1 MRQKSIG
8 EVLRTAREGRGWTF
22 VDLQRITKIQ
32 AKYLQALEYNDFDF
46 IANSDDVHSILRV
59 YAEALELDADVLLDA
74 YETNSLVKY
83 YEDGEEELRS
93 SELKRSYKV
102 RKRKKNSYLP
112 LIYLLLATGLIIIFV
127 TYIVHSRLQNRASIM
142 PTTTSY
148 SIVEQSVSEASSGT
162 ETSSTEQAQSNS
174 TSSTEQAQSNST
186 SSSSSATENVT
197 ISGSGSNI
205 VATLKTVTYPVEV
218 TVTAKNT
225 TSWISLSDT
234 LLEGGVT
241 LTPDNPTVTTTIEE
255 GVTSTTLVL
264 GVVKGVEVT
273 VGGQKLDLSAL
284 TADTG
289 AVTLNFE

>member
-46 IANSDDVHSILRV
+46 IANSDDVQSILKA

-127 TYIVHSRLQNRASIM
+127 TYIVHSRLQNRVSIT

-162 ETSSTEQAQSNS
+162 E

-241 LTPDNPTVTTTIEE
+241 LTPDNPTVTTTVEE

-264 GVVKGVEVT
+264 GVVKGVEVS
-273 VGGQKLDLSAL
+273 VGGQKLELSAL
-284 TADTG
+284 TADAGSITI
-289 AVTLNFE
+289 NFEQ

>member
-46 IANSDDVHSILRV
+46 IANSDDVHSILKA

-127 TYIVHSRLQNRASIM
+127 TYIVHSRLQNRASIT

-162 ETSSTEQAQSNS
+162 E

-264 GVVKGVEVT
+264 GVVKGVEVI

-289 AVTLNFE
+289 SITINFGQ

>member
-46 IANSDDVHSILRV
+46 IANSDDVQSILKA

-127 TYIVHSRLQNRASIM
+127 TYIVHSRLNNRASIT

-174 TSSTEQAQSNST
+174 TSS
-186 SSSSSATENVT
+186 SSSATENVT
-197 ISGSGSNI
+197 VSGSGSNI

-241 LTPDNPTVTTTIEE
+241 LTPDNPTATTTIEE

-264 GVVKGVEVT
+264 GVVKGVEVS

-289 AVTLNFE
+289 SITINFEQ

>member
-46 IANSDDVHSILRV
+46 IANSDDVQSMLKA

-74 YETNSLVKY
+74 YEINSLVKY

-127 TYIVHSRLQNRASIM
+127 TYIVHSRLQNRASIT

-162 ETSSTEQAQSNS
+162 E

-264 GVVKGVEVT
+264 GVAKGVEVT
-273 VGGQKLDLSAL
+273 VGGKKLDLSAL

-289 AVTLNFE
+289 SITINFEQ

>member
-46 IANSDDVHSILRV
+46 IANSDDVQSILKA

-127 TYIVHSRLQNRASIM
+127 TYIVHSRLQNRSSIT

-174 TSSTEQAQSNST
+174 TSS
-186 SSSSSATENVT
+186 SSSVTENVT

-273 VGGQKLDLSAL
+273 VDGQKLDLSAL

-289 AVTLNFE
+289 SITINFEQ

>member
-46 IANSDDVHSILRV
+46 IANSDDVHSILKA

-127 TYIVHSRLQNRASIM
+127 TYIVHSRLQNRASIT

-162 ETSSTEQAQSNS
+162 E

-264 GVVKGVEVT
+264 GVVKGVEVS
-273 VGGQKLDLSAL
+273 VGGKKLDISAL

-289 AVTLNFE
+289 SVTLNFE

>member
-46 IANSDDVHSILRV
+46 IANSDDVHSILKA

-93 SELKRSYKV
+93 SELKRGYKV

-127 TYIVHSRLQNRASIM
+127 TYIVHSRLQNRASIT

-162 ETSSTEQAQSNS
+162 E

>member
-8 EVLRTAREGRGWTF
+8 EVLRTAREGRSWTF

-46 IANSDDVHSILRV
+46 IANSDDVQSILKA

-127 TYIVHSRLQNRASIM
+127 TYIVHSRLQNRASIT

-162 ETSSTEQAQSNS
+162 ETSSA
-174 TSSTEQAQSNST
+174 EQAQSNST
-186 SSSSSATENVT
+186 SSSSSVTENVT

-241 LTPDNPTVTTTIEE
+241 LTPDNPTVTTTVEE
-255 GVTSTTLVL
+255 GVTSTTLIL

-273 VGGQKLDLSAL
+273 VGGQKLNLSAL

-289 AVTLNFE
+289 SITINFEQ

>member
-46 IANSDDVHSILRV
+46 IANSDDVHSILKA

-127 TYIVHSRLQNRASIM
+127 TYIVHSRLQNRASIT

-148 SIVEQSVSEASSGT
+148 SIVEQSISEASSGT
-162 ETSSTEQAQSNS
+162 ETSSTEQV
-174 TSSTEQAQSNST
+174 QSNST

-273 VGGQKLDLSAL
+273 VGGKKLDLSAL

-289 AVTLNFE
+289 SITINFEQ

>member
-46 IANSDDVHSILRV
+46 IANSDDVQSILKA

-127 TYIVHSRLQNRASIM
+127 TYIVHSRLQNRASIT

-174 TSSTEQAQSNST
+174 TSS
-186 SSSSSATENVT
+186 SSYATENVT

-205 VATLKTVTYPVEV
+205 VATLKTVIYPVEV

-273 VGGQKLDLSAL
+273 VGGKKLALSAL

-289 AVTLNFE
+289 SITINFEQ

>member
-46 IANSDDVHSILRV
+46 IANSDDVQSILKA

-127 TYIVHSRLQNRASIM
+127 TYIVHSRLQNRASIT

-162 ETSSTEQAQSNS
+162 E

-273 VGGQKLDLSAL
+273 VGGQKLNLSAL

-289 AVTLNFE
+289 SITINFEQ

>member
-8 EVLRTAREGRGWTF
+8 EVLRTARKGRGWTF

-46 IANSDDVHSILRV
+46 IANSDDVQSILKA

-127 TYIVHSRLQNRASIM
+127 TYIVHSRLQNRASIT

-162 ETSSTEQAQSNS
+162 ETSSTEQ
-174 TSSTEQAQSNST
+174 TQSNST

-273 VGGQKLDLSAL
+273 VGGKKLALSAL

-289 AVTLNFE
+289 SITINFEQ

>member
-46 IANSDDVHSILRV
+46 IANSDDVQSILKA

-74 YETNSLVKY
+74 YEINSLVKY

-127 TYIVHSRLQNRASIM
+127 TYIVHSRLQNRASIT

-162 ETSSTEQAQSNS
+162 E

-264 GVVKGVEVT
+264 GVVKGVEVS
-273 VGGQKLDLSAL
+273 VGGKKLDISAL

-289 AVTLNFE
+289 SVTLNFE

>member
-46 IANSDDVHSILRV
+46 IANSDDVHSILRA

-127 TYIVHSRLQNRASIM
+127 TYIVHSRLQNRASIT

-162 ETSSTEQAQSNS
+162 E

-273 VGGQKLDLSAL
+273 VGGQKLDISAL

>member
-8 EVLRTAREGRGWTF
+8 EVLRTAREGQGWTF

-46 IANSDDVHSILRV
+46 IANSDDVQSILKA

-83 YEDGEEELRS
+83 YEDEEEELRS

-127 TYIVHSRLQNRASIM
+127 IYIVHSRLQNRASIT

-174 TSSTEQAQSNST
+174 TSS
-186 SSSSSATENVT
+186 SSSATENVT
-197 ISGSGSNI
+197 VSGSGSNI

-241 LTPDNPTVTTTIEE
+241 LTPDNSTVTTTVEE

-289 AVTLNFE
+289 LITINFEQ

>member
-46 IANSDDVHSILRV
+46 IANSDDVHSILRA

-127 TYIVHSRLQNRASIM
+127 TYIVHSRLQNRASIT

-162 ETSSTEQAQSNS
+162 E

-205 VATLKTVTYPVEV
+205 VATLKTVTYPLEV

>member
-1 MRQKSIG
+1 MSDRERVCMRQKSIG

-46 IANSDDVHSILRV
+46 IANSDDVHSILKA

-127 TYIVHSRLQNRASIM
+127 TYIVHSRLQNRASIT

-162 ETSSTEQAQSNS
+162 E

-264 GVVKGVEVT
+264 GVVKGVEVS
-273 VGGQKLDLSAL
+273 VGGQKLDISAL

-289 AVTLNFE
+289 SVTLNFE

>member
-46 IANSDDVHSILRV
+46 IANSDDVHSILKA

-127 TYIVHSRLQNRASIM
+127 TYIVHSRLQNRASIT

-162 ETSSTEQAQSNS
+162 E

-205 VATLKTVTYPVEV
+205 VATLKTVNYPVEV

-289 AVTLNFE
+289 SITINFEQ

>member
-46 IANSDDVHSILRV
+46 IANSDDVHSILKA

-127 TYIVHSRLQNRASIM
+127 TYIIHSRLQNRASVT

-174 TSSTEQAQSNST
+174 TSS
-186 SSSSSATENVT
+186 SSSATENVT
-197 ISGSGSNI
+197 ISGLGSNI

-264 GVVKGVEVT
+264 GVVKGVEVS
-273 VGGQKLDLSAL
+273 VGGQKLDISAL

-289 AVTLNFE
+289 SVTLNFE

>member
-46 IANSDDVHSILRV
+46 IANSDNVQSILKA

-127 TYIVHSRLQNRASIM
+127 TYIVYSRLQNRASIT

-174 TSSTEQAQSNST
+174 TSS
-186 SSSSSATENVT
+186 SSSAIENVT
-197 ISGSGSNI
+197 ISGTGSNI

-264 GVVKGVEVT
+264 GVVKGVEVS

-289 AVTLNFE
+289 SITINFEQ

>member
-46 IANSDDVHSILRV
+46 IANSDDVQSILKA

-127 TYIVHSRLQNRASIM
+127 TYIVHSRLQNRASIT

-162 ETSSTEQAQSNS
+162 ETSSTEKV
-174 TSSTEQAQSNST
+174 QSNST

-273 VGGQKLDLSAL
+273 VGGKKLALSAL

-289 AVTLNFE
+289 SITINFEQ

>member
-46 IANSDDVHSILRV
+46 IANSDDVQSILKA

-127 TYIVHSRLQNRASIM
+127 TYIVHSRIQNRASIT

-162 ETSSTEQAQSNS
+162 E

-205 VATLKTVTYPVEV
+205 VATLKTVNYPVEV

-289 AVTLNFE
+289 SITINFEQ

>member
-1 MRQKSIG
+1 MSDRERVCMRQKSIG

-46 IANSDDVHSILRV
+46 IANSDDVQSILKA

-127 TYIVHSRLQNRASIM
+127 TYIVHSRLQNRASIT

-174 TSSTEQAQSNST
+174 TSS
-186 SSSSSATENVT
+186 SSSATENVT
-197 ISGSGSNI
+197 VSGSGSNI

-241 LTPDNPTVTTTIEE
+241 LTPDNPTVTTTVEE

-264 GVVKGVEVT
+264 GVVKGVEVS

-289 AVTLNFE
+289 SITINFEQ

>member
-46 IANSDDVHSILRV
+46 IANSDDVQSILKA

-112 LIYLLLATGLIIIFV
+112 FIYLLLATGLIIIFV
-127 TYIVHSRLQNRASIM
+127 TYIVHSRLQNRASIT

-174 TSSTEQAQSNST
+174 TSS
-186 SSSSSATENVT
+186 SSSVTENVT

-205 VATLKTVTYPVEV
+205 VATFKTVTYPVEV

-273 VGGQKLDLSAL
+273 VDGQKLDLSAL

-289 AVTLNFE
+289 SITINFEQ

>member
-8 EVLRTAREGRGWTF
+8 EVLRIAREGRGWTF

-46 IANSDDVHSILRV
+46 IANSDDAQSILKA
-59 YAEALELDADVLLDA
+59 YADALELDADVLLDA

-127 TYIVHSRLQNRASIM
+127 TYIVHSRLQNRASIT

-174 TSSTEQAQSNST
+174 TSS
-186 SSSSSATENVT
+186 SSSATENVT
-197 ISGSGSNI
+197 ISVSGSNI

-241 LTPDNPTVTTTIEE
+241 LTPDNPTVTTTVEE

-289 AVTLNFE
+289 SITINFEQ

>member
-46 IANSDDVHSILRV
+46 IANSDDVHSILRA

-127 TYIVHSRLQNRASIM
+127 TYIVHSRLQNRASIT

-174 TSSTEQAQSNST
+174 TSS
-186 SSSSSATENVT
+186 SSSATEIVT

>member
-46 IANSDDVHSILRV
+46 IANSDDVHSILKA

-83 YEDGEEELRS
+83 YEDGEEEFRS

-127 TYIVHSRLQNRASIM
+127 TYIVHSRLQNRASIT

-174 TSSTEQAQSNST
+174 TSSSI
-186 SSSSSATENVT
+186 SATENVT

-264 GVVKGVEVT
+264 GVVKGVEVS
-273 VGGQKLDLSAL
+273 VGAQKLDISAL

-289 AVTLNFE
+289 SITINFEQ

>member
-46 IANSDDVHSILRV
+46 IANSDDVQSILKA

-127 TYIVHSRLQNRASIM
+127 TYIVHSRLQNRASIT

-174 TSSTEQAQSNST
+174 TSS
-186 SSSSSATENVT
+186 SSSATENVT
-197 ISGSGSNI
+197 VSGSGSNI

-264 GVVKGVEVT
+264 GVVKGVEVS

-289 AVTLNFE
+289 SITINFEQ

>member
-8 EVLRTAREGRGWTF
+8 EVFRTAREGRGWTF

-46 IANSDDVHSILRV
+46 IANSDDVQSILKA

-127 TYIVHSRLQNRASIM
+127 TYIVHSRLQNRASIT

-174 TSSTEQAQSNST
+174 TSS
-186 SSSSSATENVT
+186 SSSATENVT
-197 ISGSGSNI
+197 VSGSGSNI

-241 LTPDNPTVTTTIEE
+241 LTPDNPTVTTTVEE

-264 GVVKGVEVT
+264 GVVKGVEVS

-289 AVTLNFE
+289 SITINFEQ

>member
-46 IANSDDVHSILRV
+46 IANSDDVHSILKA

-127 TYIVHSRLQNRASIM
+127 TYIVHSRLQNRASIT

-162 ETSSTEQAQSNS
+162 E

-264 GVVKGVEVT
+264 GVAKGVEVT
-273 VGGQKLDLSAL
+273 VGGKKLDLSAL

-289 AVTLNFE
+289 SITINFEQ

>member
-46 IANSDDVHSILRV
+46 IANSDVVQSILKA

-127 TYIVHSRLQNRASIM
+127 IYIVHSRLKNRASIT

-162 ETSSTEQAQSNS
+162 E

-255 GVTSTTLVL
+255 GVTSTTLIL
-264 GVVKGVEVT
+264 GVVKGVEVS
-273 VGGQKLDLSAL
+273 VGGQKLELSAL

-289 AVTLNFE
+289 SITINFEQ

>member
-46 IANSDDVHSILRV
+46 IANSDDVQSILKA

-127 TYIVHSRLQNRASIM
+127 TYIVHSRLQNRASIT

-148 SIVEQSVSEASSGT
+148 SIVEQSISEASSGT
-162 ETSSTEQAQSNS
+162 ETSSTEQV
-174 TSSTEQAQSNST
+174 QSNST

-273 VGGQKLDLSAL
+273 VGGKKLDLSAL

-289 AVTLNFE
+289 SITINFEQ

>member
-46 IANSDDVHSILRV
+46 IANSDDVQSILKA

-127 TYIVHSRLQNRASIM
+127 TYIVHSRLQNRASIT

-162 ETSSTEQAQSNS
+162 E

-205 VATLKTVTYPVEV
+205 VATLKTVNYPVEV

-255 GVTSTTLVL
+255 GVTFTTLVL

-289 AVTLNFE
+289 SITINFEQ

>member
-46 IANSDDVHSILRV
+46 IANSDDVHSILKA
-59 YAEALELDADVLLDA
+59 YAEALGLDADVLLDA

-127 TYIVHSRLQNRASIM
+127 TYIVHSRLQNRASIT

-162 ETSSTEQAQSNS
+162 E

-264 GVVKGVEVT
+264 GVVKGVEVS
-273 VGGQKLDLSAL
+273 VGGKKLDISAL

-289 AVTLNFE
+289 SVTLNFE

>member
-46 IANSDDVHSILRV
+46 IANSDDVQSILKA

-112 LIYLLLATGLIIIFV
+112 LIYLLFATGLIIIFV
-127 TYIVHSRLQNRASIM
+127 TYIVHSRLQNRASIT

-162 ETSSTEQAQSNS
+162 E

-205 VATLKTVTYPVEV
+205 VATLKTVIYPVEV

-255 GVTSTTLVL
+255 GVTSTTLIL

-284 TADTG
+284 TVDTG
-289 AVTLNFE
+289 SITMNFEQ

>member
-46 IANSDDVHSILRV
+46 IANSDDVQSILKT

-127 TYIVHSRLQNRASIM
+127 TYIVHSRLQNRASIT

-162 ETSSTEQAQSNS
+162 E

-234 LLEGGVT
+234 LLEGGIT
-241 LTPDNPTVTTTIEE
+241 LTSDNPTVTTTIEE

-264 GVVKGVEVT
+264 GVVKGVEVS
-273 VGGQKLDLSAL
+273 VGGQKLELSAL

-289 AVTLNFE
+289 SITINFEQ

>member
-46 IANSDDVHSILRV
+46 IANSDDVQSILKV

-127 TYIVHSRLQNRASIM
+127 TYIVHSRLQNRASIT

-162 ETSSTEQAQSNS
+162 E

-289 AVTLNFE
+289 SITINFEQ

>member
-46 IANSDDVHSILRV
+46 IANSDDVQSMLKA

-74 YETNSLVKY
+74 YEINSLVKY

-127 TYIVHSRLQNRASIM
+127 TYIVHSRLQNRASIT

-162 ETSSTEQAQSNS
+162 E

-289 AVTLNFE
+289 SITINFGQ

>member
-46 IANSDDVHSILRV
+46 IANSDDVRSILKA
-59 YAEALELDADVLLDA
+59 YAESLELDADVLLDA

-127 TYIVHSRLQNRASIM
+127 TYIVHSRLQNRASIT

-174 TSSTEQAQSNST
+174 TSS
-186 SSSSSATENVT
+186 SSSTTENVT

-264 GVVKGVEVT
+264 GVVKGVEVS

-289 AVTLNFE
+289 SITINFEQ